1 MNHLQTLTWR
11 CPALCTFHAER
22 WPIPVQI
29 VVAGHGDFLRARFGH
44 LDLHR
49 NRAWNRWNVNAETDW
64 TVGWRS
70 GNCWS
75 FWRSSRNCYLKYLM
89 DLEIVKVADEDLVE
103 GWKHLKT
110 SMVKEFVG
118 NRVWKHSIWN
128 LTEAYVEITDT
139 SRLSRRQS
147 GLESVLFAPEIGTRR
162 GPIALATLF
171 NWIVMVESLIG

>member
-1 MNHLQTLTWR
+1 MLLK
-11 CPALCTFHAER
+11 
-22 WPIPVQI
+22 VSD
-29 VVAGHGDFLRARFGH
+29 GS
-44 LDLHR
+44 R
-49 NRAWNRWNVNAETDW
+49 NR
-64 TVGWRS
+64 
-70 GNCWS
+70 
-75 FWRSSRNCYLKYLM
+75 SS
-89 DLEIVKVADEDLVE
+89 IDEDLVE

-110 SMVKEFVG
+110 FSMVKEFVG